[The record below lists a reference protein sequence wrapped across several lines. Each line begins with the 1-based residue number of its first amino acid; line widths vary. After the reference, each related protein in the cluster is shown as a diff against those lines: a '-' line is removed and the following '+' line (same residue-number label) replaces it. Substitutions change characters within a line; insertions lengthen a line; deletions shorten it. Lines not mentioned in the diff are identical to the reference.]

1 LTLKKIQMTETQDKA
16 TFRQAGLL
24 ILLMLTPVSAFAY
37 VDPGSGMLLWQGLLA
52 LVGAVIVFARNPV
65 EAIKRLLARFKRK

>member
-1 LTLKKIQMTETQDKA
+1 MTKKQDTATL
-16 TFRQAGLL
+16 RRAGLL
-24 ILLMLTPVSAFAY
+24 MLLTLTPVSAFAY

-65 EAIKRLLARFKRK
+65 EAVKRLLARFKRK